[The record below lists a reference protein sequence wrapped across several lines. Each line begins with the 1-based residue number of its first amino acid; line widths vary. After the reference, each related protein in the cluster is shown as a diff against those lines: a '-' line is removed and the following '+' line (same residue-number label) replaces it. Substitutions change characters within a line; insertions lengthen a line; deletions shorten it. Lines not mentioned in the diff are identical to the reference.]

1 MKGCQQNSV
10 ALLPLEMPHRSITDK
25 EFGLFQALIHRVAG
39 IHLPLAKKELLMGR
53 LGRRLREL
61 GLKAYGAY
69 YEYVM
74 EAGHDELI
82 RLLDAIS
89 TNETSF
95 FREPRQF
102 EFLAQHVFPEWK
114 ISRPGARRIRVWS
127 AGCATGEE
135 PYSLAMMLWDHLPPA
150 AGWDLEIRATDL
162 STRALERARAG
173 IWALEKAEEI
183 PPSYLRAFMLKGK
196 GSLGGMMKAGPRI
209 RSIIEFERLN
219 LNDDTYPTLGFF
231 DLIFCRNVLMYFSAE
246 SRARVVERLLNHLV
260 PTGYLFLGH
269 AETLNGVTDRV
280 RSVMPTV
287 YVRVDEQKLATR
299 ADQKGVP

>member
-1 MKGCQQNSV
+1 MKGCHQDGV
-10 ALLPLEMPHRSITDK
+10 ALLPLEAAHRPITDK
-25 EFGLFQALIHRVAG
+25 EFSLFQALIHREAG
-39 IHLPLAKKELLMGR
+39 IHLAPAKKELLMGR

-74 EAGHDELI
+74 EAGREELV

-102 EFLAQHVFPEWK
+102 EFLTQRVFPEWK
-114 ISRPGARRIRVWS
+114 SSQAGARRIRVWS

-135 PYSLAMMLWDHLPPA
+135 PYSLAMILWDHLPPA
-150 AGWDLEIRATDL
+150 AGWDIQIRATDL

-173 IWALEKAEEI
+173 IWTLEKAEDI
-183 PPSYLRAFMLKGK
+183 PPRYLKEFMLKGR
-196 GSLGGMMKAGPRI
+196 GSQGRMMKAGPKLQ
-209 RSIIEFERLN
+209 SIIEFERLN
-219 LNDDTYPTLGFF
+219 LNAETYPAMGLF

-260 PTGYLFLGH
+260 PAGYLFLGH
-269 AETLNGVTDRV
+269 AETLNGVTERV

-287 YVRVDEQKLATR
+287 YMRVEAQRSAAQAGQKDL
-299 ADQKGVP
+299 P

>member
-10 ALLPLEMPHRSITDK
+10 ALLQLEMPQRTITDK
-25 EFGLFQALIHRVAG
+25 EFGLFQALIHREAG
-39 IHLPLAKKELLMGR
+39 IHLPPAKKELLMGR

-74 EAGHDELI
+74 EAGHEELV

-102 EFLAQHVFPEWK
+102 EFLAQRVFPEWK
-114 ISRPGARRIRVWS
+114 TSQAGARQIRVWS

-135 PYSLAMMLWDHLPPA
+135 PYSITMMLWDHLPPA

-183 PPSYLRAFMLKGK
+183 PPNYLRAFMLKGK
-196 GSLGGMMKAGPRI
+196 GPLGGMMKAGPRI
-209 RSIIEFERLN
+209 RSIVEFERLN
-219 LNDDTYPTLGFF
+219 LNDDTYPALGFF

-246 SRARVVERLLNHLV
+246 SRLRVVERLLSHLV

-280 RSVMPTV
+280 RNVMPTV
-287 YVRVDEQKLATR
+287 YLRVEEQKSAPQV
-299 ADQKGVP
+299 DQKDVQ

>member
-10 ALLPLEMPHRSITDK
+10 ALLQLEMPQRVITDK
-25 EFGLFQALIHRVAG
+25 EFGLFQALIHREAG
-39 IHLPLAKKELLMGR
+39 IHLPPAKKELLMGR

-74 EAGHDELI
+74 EAGHEELV

-95 FREPRQF
+95 FREARQF
-102 EFLAQHVFPEWK
+102 EFLAQRVFPEWK
-114 ISRPGARRIRVWS
+114 ISRARGRQIRVWS

-173 IWALEKAEEI
+173 IWALEKAEES

-196 GSLGGMMKAGPRI
+196 GPLGGMMKAGPRI

-219 LNDDTYPTLGFF
+219 LNDDTYPALGFF

-246 SRARVVERLLNHLV
+246 SRARVVERLLSHLV
-260 PTGYLFLGH
+260 PAGYLFLGH

-287 YVRVDEQKLATR
+287 YMRVEEQKSAPR
-299 ADQKGVP
+299 ADQKDVP